1 MAAVF
6 AKLVSISIVAN
17 WLILAVILLRMLLK
31 KAPRWITCILWALV
45 AVRLVFPFSIESPVS
60 LIPETT
66 SVIQEAVDTNL
77 IHPEVVPS
85 DTAVF
90 TTQEENS
97 NTYIGSKPS
106 VSIIPLIWCFGVCLM
121 LCYLIFSYFKMLWL
135 VREAVPEREKI
146 WVCDAVTTPFI
157 LGIIRPKIYLPSGLL
172 EPNREYVIAHE
183 QSHLRCKDH
192 WWKPMA
198 FVLLSVF
205 WFDPLM
211 WIAYTL
217 VCRDIEFAC
226 DERVVHHY
234 GLPEKKAYSE
244 ALLECSSNR
253 KLVLACPVAFGE
265 TAVIQRVRNVLNY
278 KRPRFWVI
286 LICIIVIVV
295 TAIGFLTVPAKK
307 EASDP
312 VGTVPVQ
319 DEVRVAKSLK
329 DAIEPVDTIPVQDEV
344 TPTIL
349 PEAQQINWEDYPD
362 GIRIEPYTGETFT
375 AHVMIVRD
383 PSTVY
388 LATSSNP
395 LSMDMPGVPI
405 DEAMER
411 EQAIAAVNAGP
422 FFDDGSDSQV
432 VGSVPCGLVL
442 SEDAVVWN
450 DLDERI
456 PEKGF
461 SGFNKDNILIVA
473 SSMTETEA
481 KELEIRDGCFSGPVL
496 IVNGKPNME
505 VYNGNHGYN
514 PRTAIGQR
522 SDGAVVFVCVDG
534 RVADSLGAT
543 YADMIKILTEYGA
556 INACAINRGS
566 ACNMLYR
573 DVDGRYGE
581 KGEIQMLNRFPVNV
595 ASFIHTPTFWM
606 VKPTG

>member
-17 WLILAVILLRMLLK
+17 WLILAVILLRVLLK

-85 DTAVF
+85 DTAEF
-90 TTQEENS
+90 TAQEEND
-97 NTYIGSKPS
+97 NTYISSKSS
-106 VSIIPLIWCFGVCLM
+106 VSIIPFVWCFGVSLM
-121 LCYLIFSYFKMLWL
+121 LCHLVFSYFKMLWL

-157 LGIIRPKIYLPSGLL
+157 LGIIRPKIYLPSGLQ

-205 WFDPLM
+205 WFNPLM

-244 ALLECSSNR
+244 ALLACSKNR

-286 LICIIVIVV
+286 LICIIVIII

-307 EASDP
+307 DASGP
-312 VGTVPVQ
+312 VSTVPVQ
-319 DEVRVAKSLK
+319 DEVRVAESLK
-329 DAIEPVDTIPVQDEV
+329 DAIEPVDTVPIQDEV
-344 TPTIL
+344 PPTML
-349 PEAQQINWEDYPD
+349 PEAQKIDWENYPD
-362 GIRIEPYTGETFT
+362 GIRIEPYTGENFT
-375 AHVMIVRD
+375 AHVMVVRD
-383 PSTVY
+383 PSKVY
-388 LATSSNP
+388 LAASSNP
-395 LSMDMPGVPI
+395 LSMDTPGVPM

-411 EQAIAAVNAGP
+411 EQAIAAANAGP
-422 FFDDGSDSQV
+422 FFDDGTSSQS
-432 VGSVPCGLVL
+432 VGSVPIGLVL
-442 SEDAVVWN
+442 SGNAVIWN
-450 DLDERI
+450 NQQISEY
-456 PEKGF
+456 GF
-461 SGFNKDNILIVA
+461 VGFNNDNILIVA
-473 SSMTETEA
+473 SSITEEEA
-481 KELEIRDGCFSGPVL
+481 KEQEIRDGCSSGPVL
-496 IVNGKPNME
+496 MINGEPNME
-505 VYNGNHGYN
+505 VYNENSGYN
-514 PRTAIGQR
+514 PRTAVGQR
-522 SDGAVVFVCVDG
+522 ADGAVVFVCADG
-534 RVADSLGAT
+534 RNPDSLGAT
-543 YADMIKILTEYGA
+543 YADMIDILTEYGA
-556 INACAINRGS
+556 VNACALNGGS
-566 ACNMLYR
+566 SSAMLYR
-573 DVDGRYGE
+573 DADGRYGE
-581 KGEIQMLNRFPVNV
+581 KGAMQMLNRYPVGTT
-595 ASFIHTPTFWM
+595 SLRRMPTFWM
-606 VKPTG
+606 VKPTGQ